1 MNRAICLITAVGV
14 TIENIAQMLH
24 HANFET

>member
-1 MNRAICLITAVGV
+1 MTAVGV

-24 HANFET
+24 HANFETNAPDDPT